1 MKVPPNLLRSQV
13 EDFERI
19 PNWLSTKQLERRNRI
34 LRVGTHLLALH
45 GLRDLRICD
54 VALAMNLTSASI
66 RYLFA
71 DLDALLIEIIR
82 EHLKAINTAIGTI
95 HATDPEAVGK
105 RRAAY
110 LAATRGEFGILTEAH
125 LLLIRDATML
135 SEANYA
141 AIQQSHDQHGLIL
154 AGTLDPETALTL
166 LDAPRLDPIRIQ
178 TTLATLEGTDPA
190 IIYPLYTPA
199 PASEPEPELEPIE
212 PSPELS
218 PELAWSDDLA
228 QIPDDLLSTYPDG
241 QTPGAW
247 IYNKNLARSPPK
259 AA

>member
-13 EDFERI
+13 EDFEHT
-19 PNWLSTKQLERRNRI
+19 PNWLSTKQLERRDRI
-34 LRVGTHLLALH
+34 LKVGTHLLALH

-54 VALAMNLTSASI
+54 LALAMNLTSASI

-82 EHLKAINTAIGTI
+82 EHLKTINKAIGAI
-95 HATDPEAVGK
+95 QATDPDALGK

-110 LAATRGEFGILTEAH
+110 LAATRGQFGTLTEAH
-125 LLLIRDATML
+125 LLLTRDATML
-135 SEANYA
+135 SEANYT

-154 AGTLDPETALTL
+154 AGTLDPDTALTL

-190 IIYPLYTPA
+190 LIFPLYTPPPA
-199 PASEPEPELEPIE
+199 PEPEPEPIE
-212 PSPELS
+212 AEPELT
-218 PELAWSDDLA
+218 PEFTWSDDLA
-228 QIPDDLLSTYPDG
+228 HVPDDLLQTYPDG
-241 QTPGAW
+241 QIPGAW